1 MIEPW
6 LDVVARITEFFATA
20 QIEACARRTGF
31 VRRTSKLT
39 GKVFVALVTFGTWS
53 TRTTS
58 LGQLAAKA
66 AQLPTPVDISPEAL
80 HQRMTQRAVAF
91 LRALLQRAFTQLHT
105 GTIVCDPELFASFTA
120 VHIAD
125 STGFEL
131 PAALKERFPGSGGGA
146 STAGAKI
153 QLVWEYL
160 SHSFAHLALVAG
172 TLPDNKYIDTVIKLA
187 QPGALL
193 LFDLGYFKV
202 SALALIAQAEAYFLT
217 RLNHQTALST
227 AVAGRLQRTELLA
240 LLHGES
246 RSLVEHLVYLGAGA
260 RLAVRLIAARIP
272 EAVVNERRRQARA
285 TAKKRGY
292 TPSQAHLTL
301 LAWNLFITNVPSPVW
316 TPMTVCKAY
325 SLRWQVELV
334 FKSWKSDLHLA
345 TLPTKTETPTLCYL
359 SGRLLLI
366 VLVYALCPA
375 LRTALW
381 TRQQRELSVL
391 KLVRD
396 LQAFADRWLQALF
409 ESTAILGHFLS
420 HVCVSAQRVITKASR
435 KRRTSAQRLRESLAT
450 QNDSIKLTIKLAA

>member
-1 MIEPW
+1 MVEPW
-6 LDVVARITEFFATA
+6 LDVVERITEFFGTA

-39 GKVFVALVTFGTWS
+39 GKVFLALVTFGTWS

-91 LRALLQRAFTQLHT
+91 LRVLLQRAFAQLHT
-105 GTIVCDPELFASFTA
+105 GTIVGDPELFAAFTA

-187 QPGALL
+187 QPGALF

-227 AVAGRLQRTELLA
+227 AVAGRLQRTELPA

-246 RSLVEHLVYLGAGA
+246 RSLVEHLVYLGAGE
-260 RLAVRLIAARIP
+260 RLAVRLIAARVP
-272 EAVVNERRRQARA
+272 EAVVNARRRKARA

-301 LAWNLFITNVPSPVW
+301 LAWNLFITNVPSTVW
-316 TPMTVCKAY
+316 TPMTICKAY

-359 SGRLLLI
+359 YGRLLLI

-381 TRQQRELSVL
+381 TRQQRELSFL
-391 KLVRD
+391 KLVRY

-409 ESTAILGHFLS
+409 ESTAILGHLLS
-420 HVCVSAQRVITKASR
+420 HICVCAQRVIAKASR
-435 KRRTSAQRLRESLAT
+435 KRRTSAQRLRKSIET
-450 QNDSIKLTIKLAA
+450 QNDCIEFTIKLAA